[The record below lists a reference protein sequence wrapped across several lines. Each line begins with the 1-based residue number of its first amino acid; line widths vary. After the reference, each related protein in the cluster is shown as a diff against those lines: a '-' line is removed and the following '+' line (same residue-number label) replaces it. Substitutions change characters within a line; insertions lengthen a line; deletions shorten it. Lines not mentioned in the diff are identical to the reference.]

1 MQYFDIYNTDDI
13 FDCSVSLNAVRN
25 KEAAVEVHHDDSTIY
40 NLGKTE
46 YI

>member
-1 MQYFDIYNTDDI
+1 MQNFKICNTDDI

-40 NLGKTE
+40 NLEKTQF
-46 YI
+46 I